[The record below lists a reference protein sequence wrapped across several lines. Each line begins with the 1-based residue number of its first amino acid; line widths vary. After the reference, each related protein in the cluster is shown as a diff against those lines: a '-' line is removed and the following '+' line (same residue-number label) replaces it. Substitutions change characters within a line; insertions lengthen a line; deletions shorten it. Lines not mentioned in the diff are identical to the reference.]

1 MVVLQSLKDDEV
13 ARLHHNEY
21 HSNAKEARNTL
32 RHGDQR
38 RTSAAALAASASPM
52 VTVTFAGETSQA
64 KLGRVLAVGSHTRR
78 EAVDFVVFCFVMMRS
93 VSLKIT
99 SLKKLHGART

>member
-1 MVVLQSLKDDEV
+1 MLYILILLPIDYNYRHPYEDNGHAHREK
-13 ARLHHNEY
+13 REY

-64 KLGRVLAVGSHTRR
+64 KLGRVLAVGSHTR
-78 EAVDFVVFCFVMMRS
+78 
-93 VSLKIT
+93 
-99 SLKKLHGART
+99 